1 VFAVSDARDMSQ
13 FADNSFDFIL
23 FSFNGLD
30 ALSHLDRLQ
39 VLQEVSR
46 IGKSGG
52 YFFFSSHSLQG
63 LEQEFNWRKQISLN
77 PLTTYVNLIM
87 WGILRF
93 FNRSISPKQIKS
105 SNHEI
110 IQDESH
116 NFRLKQYY
124 VRPQEQLNQLKA
136 DFGNV
141 TMYSWKSGLELTTPQ
156 ELSDNIDMWLYYL
169 CKIK

>member
-1 VFAVSDARDMSQ
+1 
-13 FADNSFDFIL
+13 
-23 FSFNGLD
+23 
-30 ALSHLDRLQ
+30 
-39 VLQEVSR
+39 
-46 IGKSGG
+46 
-52 YFFFSSHSLQG
+52 
-63 LEQEFNWRKQISLN
+63 
-77 PLTTYVNLIM
+77 M

-156 ELSDNIDMWLYYL
+156 ELSENIDMWLYYL